1 MGAPEVWVAKDD
13 GSDLIRAEA
22 IAAVGRDYTGTVTAR
37 LCDGEGSA
45 VTLVTVVS
53 HEGKHTPDDFH
64 RQLIRV
70 VAQLADA
77 AQATVV
83 SPVWDDHGWR
93 WATEPL

>member
-1 MGAPEVWVAKDD
+1 MAAPEVWVAKDD

-22 IAAVGRDYTGTVTAR
+22 IAAVGRDYTGTVTVR
-37 LCDGEGSA
+37 LGGGEGSA

-64 RQLIRV
+64 RQLVGV

-77 AQATVV
+77 AQASVV
-83 SPVWDDHGWR
+83 CPVWGGHGWR
-93 WATEPL
+93 WAPGPP